1 MKEDIIRA
9 LKQNANQYISGERL
23 SELLGVSRTAVWKW
37 INQLKAEGYVI
48 ESQTKL
54 GYRLVESPETL
65 FSYEIEPY
73 MNTEIIGKHILY
85 FDTLDSTNNEAK
97 RLAEKSFENGTVLIA
112 DEQQSGRGR
121 LGRNWVSPK
130 GKGIWLSVILKPL
143 IAPKD
148 ASKMTIVAAL
158 AVVRA
163 IQSVCSVEAQIKWPN
178 DIVLKGKKLCGIL
191 TEMNAEMDEIHYL
204 IVGIGVNVNL
214 DEADFD
220 ETLLDKATSLKI
232 ETKIEVD
239 RKILIASILNEFEI
253 LYNDFIKE
261 VSIERFFKE
270 YKNASV
276 TIGQQ
281 VKLIERKGETIGFAE
296 GLNKEGQLMVRKED
310 GTLIEVTSG
319 EVSVRGIYGY
329 V

>member
-9 LKQNANQYISGERL
+9 LKQNTDKHISGEQL

-65 FSYEIEPY
+65 FSYEIEPF
-73 MNTEIIGKHILY
+73 MNTKLIGKHIMH
-85 FDTLDSTNNEAK
+85 FDTLDSTNDEAK
-97 RLAEKSFENGTVLIA
+97 RLAEKTFENGTVLIA

-121 LGRNWVSPK
+121 LGRNWTSPK
-130 GKGIWLSVILKPL
+130 GKGIWLTIMLKPQ

-148 ASKMTIVAAL
+148 ASKMTIIAAL
-158 AVVRA
+158 AVRRA
-163 IQSVCSVEAQIKWPN
+163 IQSVCKVESQIKWPN
-178 DIVLKGKKLCGIL
+178 DIVLNGKKICGIL

-204 IVGIGVNVNL
+204 IVGIGINVNL
-214 DEADFD
+214 DKDDFD
-220 ETLLDKATSLKI
+220 ETLLDKATSLKVESNSEI
-232 ETKIEVD
+232 D
-239 RKILIASILNEFEI
+239 RKILVANILNEFEI
-253 LYNDFIKE
+253 LYHDFIKE
-261 VSIERFFKE
+261 VNIEKYFEE
-270 YKNASV
+270 YKKASA
-276 TIGQQ
+276 TIGKQ
-281 VKLIERKGETIGFAE
+281 VKIIDRKGEIIGFAE
-296 GLNKEGQLMVRKED
+296 DLNMEGQLIVRKED
-310 GTLIEVTSG
+310 GTFIEVTSG

>member
-1 MKEDIIRA
+1 MKEKIIKA
-9 LKQNANQYISGERL
+9 LKQNTNKHISGEQL

-54 GYRLVESPETL
+54 GYRLVKSPETL
-65 FSYEIEPY
+65 FSYEIAPF
-73 MNTEIIGKHILY
+73 MNTKLIGKYMMY

-97 RLAEKSFENGTVLIA
+97 RLAEMGFENGTVLIA
-112 DEQQSGRGR
+112 DEQQAGRGR

-130 GKGIWLSVILKPL
+130 GKGIWLTIMLKPQ

-148 ASKMTIVAAL
+148 ASKMTIIAAL
-158 AVVRA
+158 AVLRA
-163 IQSVCSVEAQIKWPN
+163 IGSICKAAPQIKWPN
-178 DIVLKGKKLCGIL
+178 DIVLNGKKICGIL

-204 IVGIGVNVNL
+204 IVGIGINANL

-232 ETKIEVD
+232 ENNNEVN
-239 RKILIASILNEFEI
+239 RKALIANILNEFET
-253 LYNDFIKE
+253 LYMDFIKE
-261 VSIERFFKE
+261 ANIEKFFEEYRKVS
-270 YKNASV
+270 A
-276 TIGQQ
+276 TIGKQ
-281 VKLIERKGETIGFAE
+281 VKIIDRKGETIGFAE
-296 GLNKEGQLMVRKED
+296 NLNIEGQLMVRKED
-310 GTLIEVTSG
+310 GTLIEVSSG

>member
-1 MKEDIIRA
+1 MKKDIIRA
-9 LKQNANQYISGERL
+9 LKQNVNRYISGEQL

-73 MNTEIIGKHILY
+73 MNTKLIGKHIIY

-97 RLAEKSFENGTVLIA
+97 RLAEKSFEDGTVLIA

-130 GKGIWLSVILKPL
+130 GKGIWLTMMLKPQ

-148 ASKMTIVAAL
+148 ASKLTIIAAL

-163 IQSVCSVEAQIKWPN
+163 IRSICKVESQIKWPN
-178 DIVLKGKKLCGIL
+178 DIVLNGKKICGIL
-191 TEMNAEMDEIHYL
+191 TEMNAEMDGIHYL
-204 IVGIGVNVNL
+204 IIGIGVNANL
-214 DEADFD
+214 DEGDLD
-220 ETLLDKATSLKI
+220 ETLLDKATSLKA
-232 ETKIEVD
+232 EMNSKVD
-239 RKILIASILNEFEI
+239 RKVLIANILNEFEI
-253 LYNDFIKE
+253 LYHDFIKE
-261 VSIERFFKE
+261 ATIEKFFEE
-270 YKNASV
+270 YKSSSA

-281 VKLIERKGETIGFAE
+281 VKLVDRKGETIGFAE
-296 GLNKEGQLMVRKED
+296 DLNIEGQLIVRKED

>member
-9 LKQNANQYISGERL
+9 LKQNVNKYISGEQL

-37 INQLKAEGYVI
+37 INQLKAEGYII

-54 GYRLVESPETL
+54 GYKLIGSPGTL

-73 MNTEIIGKHILY
+73 MNTKLIGKHIMY

-97 RLAEKSFENGTVLIA
+97 RMAEKSFENGTVLIA
-112 DEQQSGRGR
+112 DEQRSGRGR

-130 GKGIWLSVILKPL
+130 GKGIWLTIMLKPQ

-148 ASKMTIVAAL
+148 ASKMTIIAAL
-158 AVVRA
+158 AAIRA
-163 IQSVCSVEAQIKWPN
+163 IRLVCKVEPKIKWPN
-178 DIVLKGKKLCGIL
+178 DIVLKGKKICGIL

-204 IVGIGVNVNL
+204 VVGIGVNANL
-214 DEADFD
+214 DEDDFD
-220 ETLLDKATSLKI
+220 ETLLDKATSLKE
-232 ETKIEVD
+232 ETKSEVD
-239 RKILIASILNEFEI
+239 RKILTASILNEFET

-261 VSIERFFKE
+261 VSIEKFFEE
-270 YKNASV
+270 YKNSSA

-281 VKLIERKGETIGFAE
+281 VKLIDRKGETIGFAE
-296 GLNKEGQLMVRKED
+296 DLNIEGQLMVRKED
-310 GTLIEVTSG
+310 GVLIEVTSG